1 MAVISVVVV
10 AVVAVVAGW
19 LAFGL
24 DKRNS
29 IWLINSGFRQMAS
42 AEPSGEG
49 RWEVGGGEVKGGEGR
64 PLPPLNHVMGFI
76 FGIWNDEFDPFLWM
90 AISKSDGVGFQRP
103 RIWVN
108 GGESLEAS
116 PPPGGE

>member
-49 RWEVGGGEVKGGEGR
+49 RWEVGGGEGR
-64 PLPPLNHVMGFI
+64 
-76 FGIWNDEFDPFLWM
+76 
-90 AISKSDGVGFQRP
+90 
-103 RIWVN
+103 
-108 GGESLEAS
+108 
-116 PPPGGE
+116 